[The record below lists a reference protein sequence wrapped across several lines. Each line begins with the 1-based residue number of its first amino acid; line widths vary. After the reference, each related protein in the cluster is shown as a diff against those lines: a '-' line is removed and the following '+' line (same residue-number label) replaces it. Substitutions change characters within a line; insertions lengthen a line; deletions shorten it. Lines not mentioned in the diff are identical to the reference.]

1 MPLPSL
7 GRTSPELAFDDRSM
21 FKPRRD
27 LSMEA
32 LGVDPELMRVMLER
46 RRRQGIT
53 GRGEERPTFSMS
65 DRPPGYAGLAAPTDP
80 RILAALLRRK
90 KLMDEIEASKAPMIP
105 PPGYM
110 T

>member
-1 MPLPSL
+1 
-7 GRTSPELAFDDRSM
+7 
-21 FKPRRD
+21 
-27 LSMEA
+27 
-32 LGVDPELMRVMLER
+32 
-46 RRRQGIT
+46 
-53 GRGEERPTFSMS
+53 MS